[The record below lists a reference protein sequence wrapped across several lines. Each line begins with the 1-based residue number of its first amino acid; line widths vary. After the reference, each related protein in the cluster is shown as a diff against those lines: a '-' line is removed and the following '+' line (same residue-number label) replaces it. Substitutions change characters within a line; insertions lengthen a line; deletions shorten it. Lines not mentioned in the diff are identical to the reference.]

1 MRLLLVLLAIIVFLV
16 TWKNVLLEPM
26 ETLLAYL
33 HQHVLDY
40 ALLVITVQLVLSLSR
55 IIPAP
60 MVIMDLS
67 LVSGITHVVVFV
79 RLVTSVL
86 HQVRIQLQFVVVV
99 LMCIVLLV
107 LIVLFLFLLVESRT
121 LCLLFGSVRP
131 FFLIVTHRIVF
142 FNIPEQI

>member
-79 RLVTSVL
+79 LLSSIKYEFNFDSLWWCSCVL
-86 HQVRIQLQFVVVV
+86 SFW
-99 LMCIVLLV
+99 
-107 LIVLFLFLLVESRT
+107 F
-121 LCLLFGSVRP
+121 
-131 FFLIVTHRIVF
+131 
-142 FNIPEQI
+142 